1 MEGGLAVIYSCLFYQ
16 RLSWPHSFLLP
27 ILLLLPYPPLP
38 SSPFTPPPTPH
49 PPSPAPR
56 PPPPRAPPP
65 PSLFSFSLIQ
75 VHDLKVWGVALTD
88 KEMKELG
95 TSKTFGSATCG
106 AAPACA
112 TLNRE
117 SCSHIKDTCGP
128 CLVYHFTPSGVD
140 SDHGNT
146 MCKSLNDAS
155 SIDEVSTREEGKEKC
170 TMVLQP

>member
-1 MEGGLAVIYSCLFYQ
+1 MALVSPCPPQ
-16 RLSWPHSFLLP
+16 PHVPYPSLP
-27 ILLLLPYPPLP
+27 IISFHPACHPPPL
-38 SSPFTPPPTPH
+38 H
-49 PPSPAPR
+49 
-56 PPPPRAPPP
+56 APPP
-65 PSLFSFSLIQ
+65 PSPFSFSLIQ

-146 MCKSLNDAS
+146 MCKSLDDAS
-155 SIDEVSTREEGKEKC
+155 SIDEVSTREGERDMYHGTSAGTSKRIK
-170 TMVLQP
+170 TNAFRLL